1 MNDYLFFVNVRK
13 KLVFFRSM
21 SEQPEQVST
30 VGAIKIPATSERIQ
44 LELKSE
50 RDFLFQSVIELKNK
64 TYKYFD
70 LLRREIHIEQYLDYD
85 WFLSSWN
92 EIVTSRNAIIGVLS
106 DPQITLKLRG
116 VIYQF
121 QDLKLHHTNK
131 FHLLFADYLDGL
143 IANVS
148 EDQLMKLEDYH
159 FSLNQTIHTLIGS
172 ILYDRASHG

>member
-1 MNDYLFFVNVRK
+1 
-13 KLVFFRSM
+13 M

-30 VGAIKIPATSERIQ
+30 LGDIKIPPTSERIQ
-44 LELKSE
+44 LELRSE

-70 LLRREIHIEQYLDYD
+70 LLRREIDIDQYLEYH
-85 WFLSSWN
+85 WFLLSWN
-92 EIVTSRNAIIGVLS
+92 EVAASRNTIIGVLS

-121 QDLKLHHTNK
+121 PDLKLHHNNN
-131 FHLLFADYLDGL
+131 FHSLFVDYLDSL

-148 EDQLMKLEDYH
+148 EEQLMKLEDHHY
-159 FSLNQTIHTLIGS
+159 SLNQTLNTLIGS